1 MNKDKISISS
11 PDDLNSHL
19 QRTSIITWLTL
30 ILVILVLGAFF
41 VWASIAKIPVKV
53 ITGDAHIQ
61 NGNVTLHV
69 EEKDLEKLKVG
80 QTVYILEV
88 KGEILSIEEDGQ
100 PVVSTFDLPDQ
111 DTKYTIWIEEIRPIE
126 FLLKN

>member
-41 VWASIAKIPVKV
+41 VWASIVKIPVKV
-53 ITGDAHIQ
+53 TGDAHIQ

-100 PVVSTFDLPDQ
+100 PVVSSFDLPDQ

>member
-41 VWASIAKIPVKV
+41 VWASIVKIPVKV
-53 ITGDAHIQ
+53 TGDAHIQ

-100 PVVSTFDLPDQ
+100 PVVSSFDLPDQ
-111 DTKYTIWIEEIRPIE
+111 DTKYTILIEEIRPIE

>member
-41 VWASIAKIPVKV
+41 VWASIVKIPVKV
-53 ITGDAHIQ
+53 TGDAHIQ

-88 KGEILSIEEDGQ
+88 KGEILSIEKDGQ
-100 PVVSTFDLPDQ
+100 PVVSSFDLPDQ
-111 DTKYTIWIEEIRPIE
+111 DTKYTILIEEIRPIE